1 MDYSLKDLQYIPAA
15 MFKLYCANMRKGYQS
30 LEFPKLFRQMQLE
43 SKAKQEIAYQLLDLK
58 SKSLIKAKA
67 VFAKDPDERYKIPQ
81 LQNTLRK
88 NEMYFD
94 VLPFV
99 YQMLH
104 PQLRDVGSQLYTN
117 DEKKCFKQA
126 IELMITFDIKLTDV
140 SEQDKF

>member
-1 MDYSLKDLQYIPAA
+1 
-15 MFKLYCANMRKGYQS
+15 MRKGYQS

-67 VFAKDPDERYKIPQ
+67 VSAKDPDERYKIPQ

-88 NEMYFD
+88 NEMYCD

-99 YQMLH
+99 Y
-104 PQLRDVGSQLYTN
+104 
-117 DEKKCFKQA
+117 
-126 IELMITFDIKLTDV
+126 
-140 SEQDKF
+140 